1 MRTETGDR
9 IVATEARFAMART
22 RLAHHPAWWRVRDV
36 MTTDVA
42 CVAPSA
48 TYDEIVDVLLARRVS
63 GLPVTG
69 DDRRLLGVV
78 TESDLLPREAA
89 TALATGAVPE
99 PHIGATGGVDRVS
112 AVPRPAATAGAL
124 MTSDVLTAGPDDDLP
139 STAARLLASG
149 HRRLPVVTDDGRL
162 VGVVSPRDLLAPAW
176 DYPAAPG

>member
-1 MRTETGDR
+1 MTAETGDR
-9 IVATEARFAMART
+9 IVATESRLDMART
-22 RLAHHPAWWRVRDV
+22 RLADHPDWWRVRDV

-42 CVAPSA
+42 CVGPSA
-48 TYDEIVDVLLARRVS
+48 TYDEVVDVLLARRVS

-78 TESDLLPREAA
+78 CESDLLRREAA
-89 TALATGAVPE
+89 RALATGADPD
-99 PHIGATGGVDRVS
+99 PHAGATGGVDRVS
-112 AVPRPAATAGAL
+112 AAPRSAATAGAL
-124 MTSDVLTAGPDDDLP
+124 MTRDVLTAGPDDDLP

-176 DYPAAPG
+176 EYPTAPG